1 MGNFGARS
9 VPCWGS
15 WTIYKNCLYCIALMC
30 YSVSVNKFAKEVA
43 RLRIIIKILLF
54 PIVLALTLLVAFC
67 RFFCLFSGMV
77 LGIVA
82 FLLFLLGIVVLFAG
96 RVDGFIGF
104 LVLAWLVSPYG
115 LPLAASWLTERV
127 ADFNHMLKSI

>member
-1 MGNFGARS
+1 M
-9 VPCWGS
+9 
-15 WTIYKNCLYCIALMC
+15 
-30 YSVSVNKFAKEVA
+30 
-43 RLRIIIKILLF
+43 RIIIKILLF

-104 LVLAWLVSPYG
+104 LVLEWLVSPYG

>member
-1 MGNFGARS
+1 M
-9 VPCWGS
+9 
-15 WTIYKNCLYCIALMC
+15 
-30 YSVSVNKFAKEVA
+30 
-43 RLRIIIKILLF
+43 RIIIKILLF
-54 PIVLALTLLVAFC
+54 RIVLALTLLVAFC

>member
-1 MGNFGARS
+1 M
-9 VPCWGS
+9 
-15 WTIYKNCLYCIALMC
+15 
-30 YSVSVNKFAKEVA
+30 
-43 RLRIIIKILLF
+43 RIIIKILLF

-82 FLLFLLGIVVLFAG
+82 FLLFLLGIVVWFAG

>member
-1 MGNFGARS
+1 M
-9 VPCWGS
+9 
-15 WTIYKNCLYCIALMC
+15 
-30 YSVSVNKFAKEVA
+30 
-43 RLRIIIKILLF
+43 RIIIKILLF

-127 ADFNHMLKSI
+127 ADFNQMLKSI

>member
-1 MGNFGARS
+1 M
-9 VPCWGS
+9 
-15 WTIYKNCLYCIALMC
+15 
-30 YSVSVNKFAKEVA
+30 
-43 RLRIIIKILLF
+43 RIIIKILLF

-96 RVDGFIGF
+96 RVDGFLGF

>member
-1 MGNFGARS
+1 
-9 VPCWGS
+9 
-15 WTIYKNCLYCIALMC
+15 MC

-43 RLRIIIKILLF
+43 QNENYNKDFAVPHR
-54 PIVLALTLLVAFC
+54 PGSDASVAFC

-77 LGIVA
+77 PGIVA
-82 FLLFLLGIVVLFAG
+82 FLLFPLGIVVLFAG

-115 LPLAASWLTERV
+115 LPLAAPGLMERV
-127 ADFNHMLKSI
+127 ADFNHMLKLPFDKKADWGAAF

>member
-1 MGNFGARS
+1 M
-9 VPCWGS
+9 
-15 WTIYKNCLYCIALMC
+15 
-30 YSVSVNKFAKEVA
+30 
-43 RLRIIIKILLF
+43 RIIIKILLF

-104 LVLAWLVSPYG
+104 LVLAWLGSPYG

>member
-1 MGNFGARS
+1 M
-9 VPCWGS
+9 
-15 WTIYKNCLYCIALMC
+15 
-30 YSVSVNKFAKEVA
+30 
-43 RLRIIIKILLF
+43 RIIIKILLF
-54 PIVLALTLLVAFC
+54 PIVLALTLLVAFR

>member
-1 MGNFGARS
+1 M
-9 VPCWGS
+9 
-15 WTIYKNCLYCIALMC
+15 
-30 YSVSVNKFAKEVA
+30 
-43 RLRIIIKILLF
+43 RIIIKILLF
-54 PIVLALTLLVAFC
+54 PIVLALTLLVAFS

>member
-1 MGNFGARS
+1 M
-9 VPCWGS
+9 
-15 WTIYKNCLYCIALMC
+15 
-30 YSVSVNKFAKEVA
+30 
-43 RLRIIIKILLF
+43 RIIIKILLF

-96 RVDGFIGF
+96 RVEGFIGF

>member
-1 MGNFGARS
+1 M
-9 VPCWGS
+9 
-15 WTIYKNCLYCIALMC
+15 
-30 YSVSVNKFAKEVA
+30 
-43 RLRIIIKILLF
+43 RIIIKIMLF

>member
-1 MGNFGARS
+1 M
-9 VPCWGS
+9 
-15 WTIYKNCLYCIALMC
+15 
-30 YSVSVNKFAKEVA
+30 
-43 RLRIIIKILLF
+43 RIIIKILLF

-67 RFFCLFSGMV
+67 RFFCLLSGLV

>member
-1 MGNFGARS
+1 M
-9 VPCWGS
+9 
-15 WTIYKNCLYCIALMC
+15 
-30 YSVSVNKFAKEVA
+30 
-43 RLRIIIKILLF
+43 RIIIKILLF
-54 PIVLALTLLVAFC
+54 PIVLALTFLVAFC

-77 LGIVA
+77 FGIAA

-127 ADFNHMLKSI
+127 ADFNYMLKSI

>member
-1 MGNFGARS
+1 M
-9 VPCWGS
+9 
-15 WTIYKNCLYCIALMC
+15 
-30 YSVSVNKFAKEVA
+30 
-43 RLRIIIKILLF
+43 RIIIKILLF
-54 PIVLALTLLVAFC
+54 HIVLALTLLVAFC

>member
-1 MGNFGARS
+1 M
-9 VPCWGS
+9 
-15 WTIYKNCLYCIALMC
+15 
-30 YSVSVNKFAKEVA
+30 
-43 RLRIIIKILLF
+43 RIIIKILLF

-127 ADFNHMLKSI
+127 ADFNHMLKYI

>member
-1 MGNFGARS
+1 M
-9 VPCWGS
+9 
-15 WTIYKNCLYCIALMC
+15 
-30 YSVSVNKFAKEVA
+30 
-43 RLRIIIKILLF
+43 RIIIKILLF

-82 FLLFLLGIVVLFAG
+82 FLLFLLGIVVLVAG

>member
-1 MGNFGARS
+1 M
-9 VPCWGS
+9 
-15 WTIYKNCLYCIALMC
+15 
-30 YSVSVNKFAKEVA
+30 
-43 RLRIIIKILLF
+43 RIIIKILLF
-54 PIVLALTLLVAFC
+54 PIVLVLTLLVAFC

>member
-1 MGNFGARS
+1 M
-9 VPCWGS
+9 
-15 WTIYKNCLYCIALMC
+15 
-30 YSVSVNKFAKEVA
+30 
-43 RLRIIIKILLF
+43 RIIIKILLF

-82 FLLFLLGIVVLFAG
+82 FLLFLVGIVVLFAG

>member
-1 MGNFGARS
+1 M
-9 VPCWGS
+9 
-15 WTIYKNCLYCIALMC
+15 
-30 YSVSVNKFAKEVA
+30 
-43 RLRIIIKILLF
+43 RIIIKILLF

-127 ADFNHMLKSI
+127 AGFNHMMKSI

>member
-1 MGNFGARS
+1 M
-9 VPCWGS
+9 
-15 WTIYKNCLYCIALMC
+15 
-30 YSVSVNKFAKEVA
+30 
-43 RLRIIIKILLF
+43 RIIIKILLF

-104 LVLAWLVSPYG
+104 LILAWLVSPYG
-115 LPLAASWLTERV
+115 LPLAASWLTEWV

>member
-1 MGNFGARS
+1 MKKG
-9 VPCWGS
+9 P
-15 WTIYKNCLYCIALMC
+15 AL
-30 YSVSVNKFAKEVA
+30 F
-43 RLRIIIKILLF
+43 
-54 PIVLALTLLVAFC
+54 
-67 RFFCLFSGMV
+67 
-77 LGIVA
+77 VA

-127 ADFNHMLKSI
+127 AGFNHMLKSI